1 MRRHE
6 AMVPWERLT
15 IALSA
20 LLAMAHLTL
29 ATLAKPIRALCSVVM
44 GGHERRAMSGTR
56 GDGDSNSAKSNVFLH
71 ALDNGFTLHALPG
84 EDANGGVVL
93 GAGDPTA
100 PAATPR
106 QARPSARP
114 LAVFL
119 PWLGARPQAAQRYR
133 DLYHALGMDV
143 FTVESH
149 VSHFLWPRSGIVR
162 ARRALELLA
171 TEPRLTGGDGSPE
184 GGRPLYVHAMSVGAY
199 MFSLMLLVAQGEP
212 GRYGAIIG
220 RVRAQVFDSM
230 VAGSLEHMAKG
241 VSVTSMPSY
250 LSGLTYRSTLA
261 YFSLLRP
268 YTVAYYEEALAAFK
282 RGPCYAPA
290 LVYYSLDDRLSDAAM
305 VDDTVDGWRGRGQ
318 EVSSVCWDKSR
329 HAAHMRTHESEYLE
343 ALHSFMAARGVRPLA
358 PAKL

>member
-1 MRRHE
+1 
-6 AMVPWERLT
+6 MVPWERLT
-15 IALSA
+15 FVLSA
-20 LLAMAHLTL
+20 LLAMARLTL
-29 ATLAKPIRALCSVVM
+29 ATLVKPIRALCTAAV
-44 GGHERRAMSGTR
+44 GGRERRAMSSTR
-56 GDGDSNSAKSNVFLH
+56 GDGDGTSTKSNAFLH
-71 ALDNGFTLHALPG
+71 VLHDGLTLHALPG
-84 EDANGGVVL
+84 EDANGGGVP
-93 GAGDPTA
+93 GTGDPA
-100 PAATPR
+100 VPAATPR

-149 VSHFLWPRSGIVR
+149 VGHFLWPRSGIVR
-162 ARRALELLA
+162 ARRVLELLA
-171 TEPRLTGGDGSPE
+171 TEARLAGGDGSLE

-199 MFSLMLLVAQGEP
+199 TFSLMLLVAQGEP
-212 GRYGAIIG
+212 ARYGAIIR

-250 LSGLTYRSTLA
+250 LSGLTYCSTLA
-261 YFSLLRP
+261 YFNLLRP

-282 RGPCYAPA
+282 RGPCHAPA
-290 LVYYSLDDRLSDAAM
+290 LVYYSLDDRLSDAAV
-305 VDDTVDGWRGRGQ
+305 VDATVDGWRDRGQ

-329 HAAHMRTHESEYLE
+329 HAAHMRTHESEYLA
-343 ALHSFMAARGVRPLA
+343 ALYSFMAARGVRLLA

>member
-1 MRRHE
+1 M
-6 AMVPWERLT
+6 MVMLQLASLSKSTATYCRPW
-15 IALSA
+15 
-20 LLAMAHLTL
+20 M
-29 ATLAKPIRALCSVVM
+29 VM
-44 GGHERRAMSGTR
+44 TDAIKRRAMSGTR

-71 ALDNGFTLHALPG
+71 ALDDGFTVHALPG
-84 EDANGGVVL
+84 GDANGGVVL

-212 GRYGAIIG
+212 GRYGTIIG

-290 LVYYSLDDRLSDAAM
+290 LVYYSLDDRLSDAA
-305 VDDTVDGWRGRGQ
+305 VVNDTVEGWRGRGQ

-343 ALHSFMAARGVRPLA
+343 ALHSFMAARGVRRLA

>member
-1 MRRHE
+1 MHRH
-6 AMVPWERLT
+6 ANSWTNQIQLGISIHRHTLRIHRHKT
-15 IALSA
+15 ANIAQIISRHGQLGRQSSTA
-20 LLAMAHLTL
+20 LPPPKVT
-29 ATLAKPIRALCSVVM
+29 ATRSEVDAA
-44 GGHERRAMSGTR
+44 AR
-56 GDGDSNSAKSNVFLH
+56 GDGAV
-71 ALDNGFTLHALPG
+71 
-84 EDANGGVVL
+84 
-93 GAGDPTA
+93 GAADD
-100 PAATPR
+100 
-106 QARPSARP
+106 RP
-114 LAVFL
+114 LGSPGHGSPDARH
-119 PWLGARPQAAQRYR
+119 LGQAHPCTVQR
-133 DLYHALGMDV
+133 
-143 FTVESH
+143 
-149 VSHFLWPRSGIVR
+149 
-162 ARRALELLA
+162 
-171 TEPRLTGGDGSPE
+171 GDGWTRGSPE